1 MDRKKVQE
9 SGMMY
14 GKHWPGRELAHDDLL
29 NFRRNGS
36 TDGLDGNRY
45 VEEGVGTITKGSEF
59 LYNCVLS
66 LCGQQ
71 FIDKYY
77 RCGVGNPDT
86 VACMGKQL
94 TISDVMA
101 IYNAWQ
107 LSRFLDEPKHI
118 VEIGPG
124 YGALSSILKSMY
136 PDARITLVDL
146 PEHHSFQRY
155 YMEETVGLDGVTV
168 TTELPPDADVVIA
181 LRCMMEMTYKEVSRY
196 LSWLQSIASVKI
208 FYLISR
214 YLKTTILKEYP
225 FDDDWAA
232 LISQT
237 TFIQAN
243 MHEFLLMRLFEESG
257 MFRAQLKS
265 LPPYECENVYVDYKP
280 RELAFGDLQEWRLTH
295 MQTSRQLSEVG

>member
-1 MDRKKVQE
+1 
-9 SGMMY
+9 MY
-14 GKHWPGRELAHDDLL
+14 GKHWPGRTLAHDDLL
-29 NFRRNGS
+29 NFRRDGS

-45 VEEGVGTITKGSEF
+45 VEEGGGTITKGSEF
-59 LYNCVLS
+59 LYNCALS
-66 LCGQQ
+66 LCGKQ

-86 VACMGKQL
+86 IEHAGKQL

-155 YMEETVGLDGVTV
+155 YMEKTVGLDGVTV
-168 TTELPPDADVVIA
+168 TTELPSDADVVIS
-181 LRCMMEMTYKEVSRY
+181 LRCMMEMPVAEIDRY
-196 LSWLQSIASVKI
+196 LSWLQSCASVKI

-214 YLKTTILKEYP
+214 YIKTTILKDYP
-225 FDDDWAA
+225 LDDDWAS

-237 TFIQAN
+237 TFVQAN
-243 MHEFLLMRLFEESG
+243 MHEFMLMRLPEHTGF
-257 MFRAQLKS
+257 FRLQLKS
-265 LPPYECENVYVDYKP
+265 LPPYECEGVYVDYKP
-280 RELAFGDLQEWRLTH
+280 QGLAFGDINKWHSIHTKS
-295 MQTSRQLSEVG
+295 SREISAGG

>member
-1 MDRKKVQE
+1 
-9 SGMMY
+9 MY
-14 GKHWPGRELAHDDLL
+14 GKHWAGRTLSNDDLR

-36 TDGLDGNRY
+36 TDGLDGSRY
-45 VEEGVGTITKGSEF
+45 VEEGQGSITKGSEF
-59 LYNCVLS
+59 LYHCVLS

-77 RCGVGNPDT
+77 RCGVGNPDA
-86 VACMGKQL
+86 VEHMGKQL

-146 PEHHSFQRY
+146 PEHHAFQRY

-168 TTELPPDADVVIA
+168 TTELPLDADVVIA
-181 LRCMMEMTYKEVSRY
+181 LRCMMEMPDKEVSRY

-214 YLKTTILKEYP
+214 YLKYTILKEYP

-232 LISQT
+232 LISQA

-243 MHEFLLMRLFEESG
+243 MHEFLLMRLPEHAG
-257 MFRAQLKS
+257 MFRSQLNS
-265 LPPYECENVYVDYKP
+265 LPPYECEGVYVDYKP
-280 RELAFGDLQEWRLTH
+280 KELAFWEINKWHSTRT
-295 MQTSRQLSEVG
+295 QTSRQLSAVG